1 MGIQLLFPIKISYY
15 KENSTTE
22 ESAADSLVRIKCKN
36 KKVEE
41 IVHRVK
47 FFFYMLLSLVSSQK
61 PHRVLQAPLRVMSEF
76 RARSKPDH
84 SHLSLKDTKHPLN

>member
-22 ESAADSLVRIKCKN
+22 ESAADSLVRIKYKN